1 MHIKILNM
9 AIIQFNQLTE
19 EEKALIYLSP
29 AIVSYLIGGA
39 DNDFDAEEREQSKH
53 IVRLRTSVGDPI
65 LFEFFNE
72 VEAGFESQLSVLE
85 QQYGHLPAEERTHLL
100 VLELTKLNDILLKVD
115 SLYARSFLK
124 TLRSLAQSVAEASG
138 GLFGFLGVSYD
149 EQHLLGLNMITVE
162 P

>member
-1 MHIKILNM
+1 MHIKVLKM
-9 AIIQFNQLTE
+9 AILQFNHLSE
-19 EEKALIYLSP
+19 EEKTLIYLSP
-29 AIVSYLIGGA
+29 ALVSYLIGGA
-39 DNDFDAEEREQSKH
+39 DDNFDAEEKEQSKH
-53 IVRLRTSVGDPI
+53 VVRLRASVGDPI
-65 LFEFFNE
+65 LFDFFNE
-72 VEAGFESQLSVLE
+72 VETNFESQLISLT
-85 QQYGHLPAEERTHLL
+85 QLYGQLPAEERTHLL

-115 SLYARSFLK
+115 SLYARSLLK

>member
-1 MHIKILNM
+1 M
-9 AIIQFNQLTE
+9 AIIQFNHLTE

-29 AIVSYLIGGA
+29 ALVSYLIGGA
-39 DNDFDAEEREQSKH
+39 DDNFDAAEKEQSKH
-53 IVRLRTSVGDPI
+53 VVRLRATVGDPI
-65 LFEFFNE
+65 LFDFFHE
-72 VEAGFESQLSVLE
+72 VEENFESDLAALE
-85 QQYGHLPAEERTHLL
+85 KQYGGLQIEERTHLL
-100 VLELTKLNDILLKVD
+100 VLELTKLNDVLVKVD
-115 SLYARSFLK
+115 SLYARSLLK